1 MIKLPKRRNC
11 KICGKSF
18 KPEYLQQWGCDKQ
31 HQEDYAVS
39 LLDKVRK
46 SRQKSAEALQ
56 RRQRAA
62 ERRNLKERKFALSK
76 PAQQA
81 NEAQAAFN
89 RYIRIRDYG
98 EPCISCGKLLD
109 WGGNGALTGGGIDAS
124 HFRSVGAAAHLRFN
138 TFNVWAS
145 CKECNQHKSGNIAEY
160 RPRLVEKI
168 GAERVERLEQDHSIR
183 KFDGDYYARVKKIFT
198 KRGNRLKKRKGLA

>member
-1 MIKLPKRRNC
+1 MIKLPKRRSC

-62 ERRNLKERKFALSK
+62 ERRKLKERKFALSK

-98 EPCISCGKLLD
+98 EPCISCGKLMD
-109 WGGNGALTGGGIDAS
+109 WANTSSITGSEVDAG
-124 HFRSVGAAAHLRFN
+124 HYRSRGAASHLRFN
-138 TFNVWAS
+138 TYNTNGQCVA
-145 CKECNQHKSGNIAEY
+145 CNRNKSGNVVEY
-160 RPRLVEKI
+160 RERLIAKYGLQI
-168 GAERVERLEQDHSIR
+168 VERLENDNRQAD
-183 KFDGDYYARVKKIFT
+183 FDGEYYARVKKIFT